1 MDELTRERYADW
13 DQPRPKRKL
22 PWADWKVIEERR
34 RVLDE
39 GMRRPK
45 PERSTGSVA

>member
-1 MDELTRERYADW
+1 MDDLTRERYADW

-22 PWADWKVIEERR
+22 PRADWKVIEDRR

-39 GMRRPK
+39 ALHSNVNKQPGGEP
-45 PERSTGSVA
+45 